1 MGKLKALIYW
11 EGFPVCGLILR
22 EVIKNHPEIEIIATR
37 PKVPFKD
44 LEVSLNKEINWLNDD
59 FDSSYLIKKFNSKN
73 LFIHTGWNNKEILKY
88 GDYIRKN
95 NNAKVYVSVDN
106 DLRLSLRQVIG
117 SIYYR
122 LILKSKFDGALVPGI
137 KSKKL
142 MRFLGMNPKNIYIG
156 LYGAYEGIFKST
168 KLILDRNDEFLY
180 VGQLTKRKSID
191 LLVNAFE
198 VYKAN
203 GGKWNLRIIG
213 SGDLVISKQIGGL
226 YIEGFLQPNEI
237 AVRMNNS
244 KVFVLLSKLEHWGT
258 VVCEAAACG
267 MQLLLTHN
275 IGSKDDLLIDGLN
288 GFEIFDHDIDKVVD
302 GFEYFEK
309 LSSANWVNGSN
320 VSSKLSS
327 LYNTQTYYSS
337 FNNILIKEGLL

>member
-1 MGKLKALIYW
+1 MGKLKPLIYW

-22 EVIKNHPEIEIIATR
+22 EVIKNYPEIEIIATR
-37 PKVPFKD
+37 PKVPFKE
-44 LEVSLNKEINWLNDD
+44 LEIFLDKEINWLNDD
-59 FDSSYLIKKFNSKN
+59 FDSSYLIKKFNNKN

-106 DLRLSLRQVIG
+106 DLRFSLRQVLG
-117 SIYYR
+117 SIYFR
-122 LILKSKFDGALVPGI
+122 LFHKSKFNGALVPGI
-137 KSKKL
+137 KAKKL
-142 MRFLGMNPKNIYIG
+142 MRFLGMNPKNIHIG
-156 LYGAYEGIFKST
+156 LYGAYEGIFKNT
-168 KLILDRNDEFLY
+168 KLILERNDEFLY

-191 LLVNAFE
+191 LLVNAFKI
-198 VYKAN
+198 YKAN

-213 SGDLVISKQIGGL
+213 SGDLVISKHIEGL
-226 YIEGFLQPNEI
+226 TVEGFLQPTEI
-237 AVRMNNS
+237 ADRMNNA

-275 IGSKDDLLIDGLN
+275 IGSKDDLLIDGFN
-288 GFEIFDHDIDKVVD
+288 GFEIFDHDINKVVD

-309 LSSANWVNGSN
+309 LTTAQWVIGSEA
-320 VSSKLSS
+320 STKLSS
-327 LYNTQTYYSS
+327 LYNTHTYYSS
-337 FNNILIKEGLL
+337 FKNILIKEGLL

>member
-1 MGKLKALIYW
+1 MGKLKPLIYW

-22 EVIKNHPEIEIIATR
+22 EVIKNYPEIEVIATKPR
-37 PKVPFKD
+37 VPFKD
-44 LEVSLNKEINWLNDD
+44 LEISLNKEITWLNDD
-59 FDSSYLIKKFNSKN
+59 FDSSYLIKKFNNKN
-73 LFIHTGWNNKEILKY
+73 LFIHTGWNNREILKY
-88 GDYIRKN
+88 GNYIRKN

-106 DLRLSLRQVIG
+106 DLRFSLRQVFG
-117 SIYYR
+117 SIYFR
-122 LILKSKFDGALVPGI
+122 LLLKNKFNGALVPGM
-137 KSKKL
+137 KAKKL
-142 MRFLGMNPKNIYIG
+142 MRFLGMNPKNIHVG

-168 KLILDRNDEFLY
+168 KLILDRDDEFLY

-191 LLVNAFE
+191 LLVNAFKM
-198 VYKAN
+198 YKAN

-213 SGDLVISKQIGGL
+213 SGDLVISKQIKGL
-226 YIEGFLQPNEI
+226 SIEGFLQPNEI
-237 AVRMNNS
+237 ADKMNNA

-288 GFEIFDHDIDKVVD
+288 GFEIFDHDIDKVVE

-309 LSSANWVNGSN
+309 LSTSQWVNGSD
-320 VSSKLSS
+320 VSIKLSS
-327 LYNTQTYYSS
+327 LYNTHTYYAS
-337 FNNILIKEGLL
+337 FKNILIKEGLL

>member
-44 LEVSLNKEINWLNDD
+44 LEISLNKEINWLNDD
-59 FDSSYLIKKFNSKN
+59 FGSSYLIKNFSDKN

-137 KSKKL
+137 NSKKL

-226 YIEGFLQPNEI
+226 SIEGFLQPNEI

>member
-1 MGKLKALIYW
+1 MGKLKPLIYW

-22 EVIKNHPEIEIIATR
+22 EVIKNHPQIEIIATR
-37 PKVPFKD
+37 PKVPFQN
-44 LEVSLNKEINWLNDD
+44 LEISLNKEITWLKDD
-59 FDSSYLIKKFNSKN
+59 FDSNYLLKNFRDKN
-73 LFIHTGWNNKEILKY
+73 LFIHTGWNNNEILKY
-88 GDYIRKN
+88 GSYIKKH
-95 NNAKVYVSVDN
+95 NNARIYVSVDN
-106 DLRLSLRQVIG
+106 DLRYSLRQIIG
-117 SIYYR
+117 SIYFR
-122 LILKSKFDGALVPGI
+122 LFLKNKFNGAIVPGI

-142 MRFLGMNPKNIYIG
+142 MIFLGMNPKNIHIG
-156 LYGAYEGIFKST
+156 LYGAYEGIFKIT
-168 KLILDRNDEFLY
+168 KSILDRNNEFLY

-191 LLVNAFE
+191 LLVNAFQ

-213 SGDLVISKQIGGL
+213 SGDLVIPKKIKGL
-226 YIEGFLQPNEI
+226 YLEGFLQPNDI
-237 AVRMNNS
+237 ADRMNNA

-275 IGSKDDLLIDGLN
+275 IGSKYDLLIDGLN
-288 GFEIFDHDIDKVVD
+288 GFEIFDHDINKVVD
-302 GFEYFEK
+302 GFKYFEK